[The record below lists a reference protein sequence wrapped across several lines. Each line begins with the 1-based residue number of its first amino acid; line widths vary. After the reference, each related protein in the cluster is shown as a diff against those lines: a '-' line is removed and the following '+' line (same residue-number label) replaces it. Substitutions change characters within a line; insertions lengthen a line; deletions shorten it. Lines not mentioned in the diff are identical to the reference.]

1 MRTAEERIRKLH
13 KRANELERQKSKHQM
28 MGLGGVSA
36 ILAAA
41 LLAVMIRMDALTNSI
56 DNGQFTGSSLLGES
70 AGGYVLAAVIAFF
83 IGVIL
88 TAVIFRYRR
97 R

>member
-1 MRTAEERIRKLH
+1 MFLLTILGVMM
-13 KRANELERQKSKHQM
+13 QQM
-28 MGLGGVSA
+28 IDLSM
-36 ILAAA
+36 
-41 LLAVMIRMDALTNSI
+41 SI
-56 DNGQFTGSSLLGES
+56 TEDSFAGSSLLGES

-83 IGVIL
+83 AGVIL

>member
-1 MRTAEERIRKLH
+1 MRTAEERIKKLH
-13 KRANELERQKSKHQM
+13 KRANELERQRSERQM

-36 ILAAA
+36 VLATV
-41 LLAVMIRMDALTNSI
+41 LLTVMIRMDALTNSI
-56 DNGQFTGSSLLGES
+56 DSGQFAGSSLLSES

-88 TAVIFRYRR
+88 TAVIFRYRKR
-97 R
+97 